1 MFMNRKTGT
10 VIVAFFYILC
20 LEACSKEGKGM
31 PEAQGGGLPTNYII
45 LKDGKFSPS
54 ALTAVNGNS
63 FTFVNYSGE
72 TAGIYSSDS
81 MMINKQNIAVN
92 TSYFFKKD
100 TSITSPYTI
109 IYRQAGKPNVTG
121 SITLTP

>member
-1 MFMNRKTGT
+1 MYVKHKTGL
-10 VIVAFFYILC
+10 VMIASLYLLFLG
-20 LEACSKEGKGM
+20 ACSKEGEGM

-81 MMINKQNIAVN
+81 IIMNKQNIAVN
-92 TSYFFKKD
+92 TSYYFKKD

>member
-1 MFMNRKTGT
+1 MFIKRNTGAL
-10 VIVAFFYILC
+10 VIAFLYVLS
-20 LEACSKEGKGM
+20 LGACSKEGEGM

-45 LKDGKFSPS
+45 LKDGVFSPS
-54 ALTAVNGNS
+54 AITAVNGNS

-81 MMINKQNIAVN
+81 IVINKQNIPVN
-92 TSYFFKKD
+92 TSYYFKKD